1 MVMLNY
7 LRRRQIRQ
15 HVTSWESGPGPAN
28 EQNPVAWISVYAA
41 CSKERR
47 HGAQHVRGGATPT
60 EPIVERRDHLVEL
73 ARKARDDQTR
83 RLARE
88 KPGQLLYVGSSE
100 AEHPPCITSGD

>member
-1 MVMLNY
+1 MSRTRSHGY
-7 LRRRQIRQ
+7 QCTRHARRNAG
-15 HVTSWESGPGPAN
+15 TAPNTLG
-28 EQNPVAWISVYAA
+28 
-41 CSKERR
+41 
-47 HGAQHVRGGATPT
+47 GGATPT